1 MSMKGFFK
9 YAAALLAVLLLLT
22 SLPACSESS
31 EVPDGYQY
39 ATCAGEYFRLFVPL
53 SWSVTTASGISGA
66 TLNMGNGQ
74 FATVSMKQMPYAPT
88 NEDGTSVAE
97 PTLDGFMNHHVE
109 EISTL
114 YEYKTV
120 DAPIEV
126 QIDGFRAVRL
136 SYSAK
141 VDGVTYQFR
150 QVLSKVEGRFY
161 LFSFSATPE
170 AFETEV
176 DEEGGTLSDMAG
188 EIQDHIRFDSE
199 PYEGNADTREVP
211 DDVKAP
217 EGMKLIS
224 TDGVAFRFFAPTA
237 WETDSEN
244 GANLVWTQESDGS
257 RSNVSM
263 LTYMPEFDG
272 YSVDDYWTDMCYQQY
287 KNNLP
292 TFTLLSADENGEPGG
307 EAGKLGD
314 RNAKLYTYTYTL
326 GGNTYKTRQAIC
338 VYATSIYVLTY
349 TALEEH
355 FDIHLAEVDA
365 MQAAVVFRSP
375 FKGE

>member
-1 MSMKGFFK
+1 MSMKGFLK
-9 YAAALLAVLLLLT
+9 YTAALLAVLLLLA
-22 SLPACSESS
+22 SLPACSESN

-39 ATCAGEYFRLFVPL
+39 ATCAGEYFRLFVPV

-66 TLNMGNGQ
+66 TLTLSGGI
-74 FATVSMKQMPYAPT
+74 ATVSMKQLPYAPT
-88 NEDGTSVAE
+88 NEDGTPVVE
-97 PTLDGFMNHHVE
+97 PTLDGFMHDYVE
-109 EISTL
+109 EISAL

-120 DAPIEV
+120 DALIEV

-136 SYSAK
+136 SYTASI
-141 VDGVTYQFR
+141 DGTVYQFR
-150 QVLSKVEGRFY
+150 QVLCKVEGRFY
-161 LFSFSATPE
+161 LFSFSAPPD

-199 PYEGNADTREVP
+199 PYEGSADTREVP

-263 LTYMPEFDG
+263 LTYMPEYDG
-272 YSVDDYWTDMCYQQY
+272 YSVDNYWTDMCDQQY

-292 TFTLLSADENGEPGG
+292 SFALLLVDENGEPGG

-355 FDIHLAEVDA
+355 FDSHLTEVDA